1 MHLYDSLII
10 GSGYTWVGFALKRKN
25 CIICEESQC
34 CDPNFYLPLRSFNAE
49 KYVPVTEQGKKLASV
64 FNKYELFNDEDMCAN
79 ALEPAFCEFLSQE
92 DINVLLKCR
101 VIDYEKTDD
110 GNYKINVITAE
121 GISTLY
127 AKNVFDS
134 VPDNT
139 SNRITV
145 VFSTEN
151 SEKAISELSATFKNA
166 VFSKAF
172 YKNRYAM
179 FLPVHNSDVNEMI
192 CYIHDNWKTQE
203 AKVLYIPAVF
213 SPYSFKEKNFPADC
227 NYTSPLKA
235 FEAGVK
241 FSGGEK

>member
-10 GSGYTWVGFALKRKN
+10 GSGYTSVGFALKRKN

-49 KYVPVTEQGKKLASV
+49 KYVPVTEYGRKLASV
-64 FNKYELFNDEDMCAN
+64 FDKYQLINGEYMCTN

-134 VPDNT
+134 VPHKL
-139 SNRITV
+139 SNYITV
-145 VFSTEN
+145 LFSSKN
-151 SEKAISELSATFKNA
+151 GEKAIKELSDAFKDGI
-166 VFSKAF
+166 FTKAF
-172 YKNRYAM
+172 YENRYAM
-179 FLPVHNSDVNEMI
+179 LLPASNSDVNEML

-203 AKVLYIPAVF
+203 AKVLYIPPVF
-213 SPYSFKEKNFPADC
+213 VPHSFKEKNFPSDH
-227 NYTSPLKA
+227 NYLNPIKA
-235 FEAGVK
+235 LEAGVN